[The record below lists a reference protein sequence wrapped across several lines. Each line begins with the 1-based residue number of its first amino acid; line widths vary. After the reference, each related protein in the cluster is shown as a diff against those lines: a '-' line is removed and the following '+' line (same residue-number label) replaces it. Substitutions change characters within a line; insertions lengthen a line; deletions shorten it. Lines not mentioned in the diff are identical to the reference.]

1 MAHEDFIKGLE
12 GVLAAQSSI
21 CFIDGAA
28 GRLTYRG
35 IDIQDLAENS
45 TFEETAYFLLFGH
58 LPKQSELDAFVGQLQ
73 NEREV
78 PTEIY
83 TLLRTLPSTATPMEV
98 LRTATSALSAYDP
111 DGHDNSDAANVR
123 KAVRLIAQMT
133 TLTTAYDRIRRGLE
147 PIKPDPSLSM
157 AESFLYGLTGEKPH
171 PSSARVF
178 DVCLILHADHELNAS
193 TFAARVIASTL
204 SDVHAAV
211 TGAIG
216 ALAGSLHGGA
226 NQRVLEMLLEIGE
239 LDKVEAYVDN
249 LFANKKKSWASGTAS
264 IARWTRGQPSCAS
277 LPGSL
282 AKMSAT
288 RSGTR
293 WPSASSSWPLRAKS
307 STRTWISS
315 RRRCSTRSTSR
326 WICSRRFLRAAAF
339 RAGWHTPSSSCVTT
353 VSSGRWRFIPGRKK
367 PNTSRCLTDRVA
379 HG

>member
-1 MAHEDFIKGLE
+1 MGYEDFVKGLE

-35 IDIQDLAENS
+35 IDIHVLAEHS

-58 LPKQSELDAFVGQLQ
+58 LPKQAELDAFTKQLQ
-73 NEREV
+73 AEREV

-83 TLLRTLPSTATPMEV
+83 TLLRTLPPTATPMEV

-111 DGHDNSDAANVR
+111 DGPDNSDEANVR
-123 KAVRLIAQMT
+123 KGIRLIARMT

-147 PIKPDPSLSM
+147 PVKPDPSLSM

-204 SDVHAAV
+204 SDMYAAI

-216 ALAGSLHGGA
+216 ALAVSLHGGA

-249 LFANKKKSWASGTAS
+249 LFANKKKIMGFGHRVYRTMDPRATVLRKFAKQLGEDVGNTKWYEMTERIEQLAF
-264 IARWTRGQPSCAS
+264 ARKKLYPNVDFF
-277 LPGSL
+277 
-282 AKMSAT
+282 SAPVFYT
-288 RSGTR
+288 LNIPVDLFT
-293 WPSASSSWPLRAKS
+293 PIFA
-307 STRTWISS
+307 
-315 RRRCSTRSTSR
+315 
-326 WICSRRFLRAAAF
+326 CSRIS
-339 RAGWHTPSSSCVTT
+339 GW
-353 VSSGRWRFIPGRKK
+353 
-367 PNTSRCLTDRVA
+367 VA
-379 HG
+379 HTLEQLRDNRLIRPLALYTGPEQAEYIPISER

>member
-249 LFANKKKSWASGTAS
+249 LFANKKKIMGFGHRVYRTMDPRATVLRKF
-264 IARWTRGQPSCAS
+264 ARQLGEDVGNTKWYEMAERIEQ
-277 LPGSL
+277 L
-282 AKMSAT
+282 AFARKKLYPNVDFFSAPVFYT
-288 RSGTR
+288 LNIPVDLFT
-293 WPSASSSWPLRAKS
+293 PIFA
-307 STRTWISS
+307 
-315 RRRCSTRSTSR
+315 
-326 WICSRRFLRAAAF
+326 CSRIS
-339 RAGWHTPSSSCVTT
+339 GW
-353 VSSGRWRFIPGRKK
+353 
-367 PNTSRCLTDRVA
+367 VA
-379 HG
+379 HTIEQLRDNRLIRPLALYTGAEKAEYIPMSDR

>member
-1 MAHEDFIKGLE
+1 MGYEDFVKGLE

-35 IDIQDLAENS
+35 IDIHVLAEHS

-58 LPKQSELDAFVGQLQ
+58 LPKQAELDAFTKQLQ
-73 NEREV
+73 AEREV

-83 TLLRTLPSTATPMEV
+83 TLLRTLPPTATPMEV

-111 DGHDNSDAANVR
+111 DGPDNSDEANVR
-123 KAVRLIAQMT
+123 KGIRLIARMT

-147 PIKPDPSLSM
+147 PVKPDPSLSM

-204 SDVHAAV
+204 SDMYAAI

-249 LFANKKKSWASGTAS
+249 LFANKKKIMGFGHRVYRTMDPRATVLRKFAKQLGEDVGNTKWYEMAERIEQLAF
-264 IARWTRGQPSCAS
+264 ARKKLYPNVDFF
-277 LPGSL
+277 
-282 AKMSAT
+282 SAPVFYT
-288 RSGTR
+288 LNIPVDLFT
-293 WPSASSSWPLRAKS
+293 PIFA
-307 STRTWISS
+307 
-315 RRRCSTRSTSR
+315 
-326 WICSRRFLRAAAF
+326 CSRIS
-339 RAGWHTPSSSCVTT
+339 GW
-353 VSSGRWRFIPGRKK
+353 
-367 PNTSRCLTDRVA
+367 VA
-379 HG
+379 HTLEQLRDNRLMRPLALYTGPEQAEYIPISER

>member
-78 PTEIY
+78 PPEIY

-249 LFANKKKSWASGTAS
+249 LFANKKKIMGFGHRVYRTMDPRATVLRKFAKQLGEDVGNTKWYEMAERIEQLAF
-264 IARWTRGQPSCAS
+264 ARKKLYPNVDFF
-277 LPGSL
+277 
-282 AKMSAT
+282 SAPVFYT
-288 RSGTR
+288 LNIPVDLFT
-293 WPSASSSWPLRAKS
+293 PIFA
-307 STRTWISS
+307 
-315 RRRCSTRSTSR
+315 
-326 WICSRRFLRAAAF
+326 CSRIS
-339 RAGWHTPSSSCVTT
+339 GW
-353 VSSGRWRFIPGRKK
+353 
-367 PNTSRCLTDRVA
+367 VA
-379 HG
+379 HTIEQLRDNRLIRPLALYTGAEKAEYIPMSDR

>member
-249 LFANKKKSWASGTAS
+249 LFANKKNHG
-264 IARWTRGQPSCAS
+264 
-277 LPGSL
+277 
-282 AKMSAT
+282 
-288 RSGTR
+288 
-293 WPSASSSWPLRAKS
+293 LRAPRLS
-307 STRTWISS
+307 HDGPAGNRPAQVCQAAW
-315 RRRCSTRSTSR
+315 RRCRQHEVVR
-326 WICSRRFLRAAAF
+326 DGRAHRAVGLCAQKALPERGFLLGAGVLHAQHPGGFVHADFCVQPHFGLGGTHHRA
-339 RAGWHTPSSSCVTT
+339 
-353 VSSGRWRFIPGRKK
+353 
-367 PNTSRCLTDRVA
+367 VA
-379 HG
+379 

>member
-1 MAHEDFIKGLE
+1 
-12 GVLAAQSSI
+12 
-21 CFIDGAA
+21 
-28 GRLTYRG
+28 
-35 IDIQDLAENS
+35 
-45 TFEETAYFLLFGH
+45 
-58 LPKQSELDAFVGQLQ
+58 
-73 NEREV
+73 
-78 PTEIY
+78 
-83 TLLRTLPSTATPMEV
+83 MEV

-249 LFANKKKSWASGTAS
+249 LFANKKKIMGFGHRVYRTMDPRATVLRKFAKQLGEDVGNTKWYEMAERIEQLAF
-264 IARWTRGQPSCAS
+264 ARKKLYPNVDFF
-277 LPGSL
+277 
-282 AKMSAT
+282 SAPVFYT
-288 RSGTR
+288 LNIPVDLFT
-293 WPSASSSWPLRAKS
+293 PIFA
-307 STRTWISS
+307 
-315 RRRCSTRSTSR
+315 
-326 WICSRRFLRAAAF
+326 CSRIS
-339 RAGWHTPSSSCVTT
+339 GW
-353 VSSGRWRFIPGRKK
+353 
-367 PNTSRCLTDRVA
+367 VA
-379 HG
+379 HTIEQLRDNRLIRPLALYTGAEKAEYIPMSDR

>member
-73 NEREV
+73 SEREV

-249 LFANKKKSWASGTAS
+249 LFANKKKIMGFGHRVYRTMDPRATVLRKF
-264 IARWTRGQPSCAS
+264 ARQLGEDVGNTKWYEMAERIEQ
-277 LPGSL
+277 L
-282 AKMSAT
+282 AFARKKLYPNVDFFSAPVFYT
-288 RSGTR
+288 LNIPVDLFT
-293 WPSASSSWPLRAKS
+293 PIFA
-307 STRTWISS
+307 
-315 RRRCSTRSTSR
+315 
-326 WICSRRFLRAAAF
+326 CSRIS
-339 RAGWHTPSSSCVTT
+339 GW
-353 VSSGRWRFIPGRKK
+353 
-367 PNTSRCLTDRVA
+367 VA
-379 HG
+379 HTIEQLRDNRLIRPLALYTGAEKAEYIPMSDR

>member
-1 MAHEDFIKGLE
+1 MAHEDFVKGLE

-45 TFEETAYFLLFGH
+45 TFEETAYFLLFGN
-58 LPKQSELDAFVGQLQ
+58 LPKQSELDAFTHQLGA
-73 NEREV
+73 ERGV
-78 PTEIY
+78 PKEIH
-83 TLLRTLPSTATPMEV
+83 TLLRTLPPTATPMEV

-147 PIKPDPSLSM
+147 PIPPDPSLTM

-204 SDVHAAV
+204 SDVHAAI

-239 LDKVEAYVDN
+239 LDKVDAYVDN
-249 LFANKKKSWASGTAS
+249 LFANKKKVMGFGHRVYRTMDPRATVLRKFAKQLGEDVGNTKWYEMAER
-264 IARWTRGQPSCAS
+264 IEQLVFARKKLYPNVDFF
-277 LPGSL
+277 
-282 AKMSAT
+282 SAPVFYT
-288 RSGTR
+288 LNIPVDLFT
-293 WPSASSSWPLRAKS
+293 PIFA
-307 STRTWISS
+307 
-315 RRRCSTRSTSR
+315 
-326 WICSRRFLRAAAF
+326 CSRI
-339 RAGWHTPSSSCVTT
+339 AGW
-353 VSSGRWRFIPGRKK
+353 
-367 PNTSRCLTDRVA
+367 VA
-379 HG
+379 HTLEQFRDNRLIRPLALYTGAEKAAYIPMSQR

>member
-1 MAHEDFIKGLE
+1 MAQEDFVKGLE

-35 IDIQDLAENS
+35 IDIQDLAEHS
-45 TFEETAYFLLFGH
+45 TFEETAFFLLFGH
-58 LPKQSELDAFVGQLQ
+58 LPKQAELDAFIAQLQ
-73 NEREV
+73 AERGV
-78 PTEIY
+78 PDEIY
-83 TLLRTLPSTATPMEV
+83 ALMRGLPKNATPMEV
-98 LRTATSALSAYDP
+98 LRTATSALSMYDA

-147 PIKPDPSLSM
+147 PVQPDNSLTM

-204 SDVHAAV
+204 SDVHAAA

-239 LDKVEAYVDN
+239 LDKVDDFVND
-249 LFANKKKSWASGTAS
+249 LFANKKKIMGFGHRVYRTMDPRATVLRKFAKKLGEDIGNPKWYQMAERIET
-264 IARWTRGQPSCAS
+264 
-277 LPGSL
+277 L
-282 AKMSAT
+282 AFEKKGLYPNVDFFSAPVFYT
-288 RSGTR
+288 QQIPVDLFT
-293 WPSASSSWPLRAKS
+293 PIFA
-307 STRTWISS
+307 
-315 RRRCSTRSTSR
+315 
-326 WICSRRFLRAAAF
+326 CSRISGWMAHTVEQLRDNRLIRPLAF
-339 RAGWHTPSSSCVTT
+339 YTGEEKMEYTP
-353 VSSGRWRFIPGRKK
+353 IA
-367 PNTSRCLTDRVA
+367 DR
-379 HG
+379 

>member
-1 MAHEDFIKGLE
+1 MAQEDFVKGLE

-35 IDIQDLAENS
+35 IDIQDLAEHS
-45 TFEETAYFLLFGH
+45 TFEETAFFLLFGH
-58 LPKQSELDAFVGQLQ
+58 LPKQAELDAFIAQLQ
-73 NEREV
+73 AERGV
-78 PTEIY
+78 PDEIY
-83 TLLRTLPSTATPMEV
+83 ALMRGLPKDATPMEV
-98 LRTATSALSAYDP
+98 LRTATSALSMYGA

-147 PIKPDPSLSM
+147 PVQPDNSLTM

-204 SDVHAAV
+204 SDVHAAA

-239 LDKVEAYVDN
+239 LDKVDAYVDD
-249 LFANKKKSWASGTAS
+249 LFTNKKKIMGFGHRVYRTMDPRATVLRKFAKKLGEDIGNPKWYQMAERIET
-264 IARWTRGQPSCAS
+264 
-277 LPGSL
+277 L
-282 AKMSAT
+282 AFEKKKLYPNVDFFSAPVFYT
-288 RSGTR
+288 QQIPVDLFT
-293 WPSASSSWPLRAKS
+293 PIFA
-307 STRTWISS
+307 
-315 RRRCSTRSTSR
+315 
-326 WICSRRFLRAAAF
+326 CSRISGWMAHTVEQLRDNRLIRPLAF
-339 RAGWHTPSSSCVTT
+339 YTGEEKMEYTP
-353 VSSGRWRFIPGRKK
+353 IA
-367 PNTSRCLTDRVA
+367 DR
-379 HG
+379 

>member
-58 LPKQSELDAFVGQLQ
+58 LPKQSELDAFARTAPKPNARCRRKSTPSCAPCRPRPRRWKCSARRLPPFP
-73 NEREV
+73 
-78 PTEIY
+78 PT
-83 TLLRTLPSTATPMEV
+83 TPTDTTTATPP
-98 LRTATSALSAYDP
+98 TYAKS
-111 DGHDNSDAANVR
+111 
-123 KAVRLIAQMT
+123 VRLIAQMT

-147 PIKPDPSLSM
+147 PVKPDPSLSM

-249 LFANKKKSWASGTAS
+249 LFANKKKIMGFGHRVYRTMDPRATVLRKF
-264 IARWTRGQPSCAS
+264 ARQLGEDVGNTKWYEMAERIEQ
-277 LPGSL
+277 L
-282 AKMSAT
+282 AFARKKLYPNVDFFSAPVFYT
-288 RSGTR
+288 LNIPVDLFT
-293 WPSASSSWPLRAKS
+293 PIFA
-307 STRTWISS
+307 
-315 RRRCSTRSTSR
+315 
-326 WICSRRFLRAAAF
+326 CSRIS
-339 RAGWHTPSSSCVTT
+339 GW
-353 VSSGRWRFIPGRKK
+353 
-367 PNTSRCLTDRVA
+367 VA
-379 HG
+379 HIHRAVA

>member
-249 LFANKKKSWASGTAS
+249 LFANKKKIMGFGHRVYRTMDPRATVLRKFAKQLGEDVGNTKWYEMAERIEQLAF
-264 IARWTRGQPSCAS
+264 ARKKLYPNVDFF
-277 LPGSL
+277 
-282 AKMSAT
+282 SAPVFYT
-288 RSGTR
+288 LNIPVDLFT
-293 WPSASSSWPLRAKS
+293 PIFA
-307 STRTWISS
+307 
-315 RRRCSTRSTSR
+315 
-326 WICSRRFLRAAAF
+326 CSRIS
-339 RAGWHTPSSSCVTT
+339 GW
-353 VSSGRWRFIPGRKK
+353 
-367 PNTSRCLTDRVA
+367 VA
-379 HG
+379 HTIEQLRDNRLIRPLALYTGAEKAEYIPMSDR

>member
-1 MAHEDFIKGLE
+1 MAHEDFVKGLE

-45 TFEETAYFLLFGH
+45 TFEETAYFLLFGD
-58 LPKQSELDAFVGQLQ
+58 LPKQSELDAFTRQLQ
-73 NEREV
+73 AERGV
-78 PTEIY
+78 PKEIY
-83 TLLRTLPSTATPMEV
+83 TLLRTLPPTATPMEV

-123 KAVRLIAQMT
+123 KAVRLIGQMT

-147 PIKPDPSLSM
+147 PIPPDPSLTM

-239 LDKVEAYVDN
+239 LDKVDAYVDN
-249 LFANKKKSWASGTAS
+249 LFANKKKVMGFGHRVYRTMDPRATVLRKFAKQLGEDVGNTKWYEMAER
-264 IARWTRGQPSCAS
+264 IEQLVFARKKLYPNVDFF
-277 LPGSL
+277 
-282 AKMSAT
+282 SAPVFYT
-288 RSGTR
+288 LNIPVDLFT
-293 WPSASSSWPLRAKS
+293 PIFA
-307 STRTWISS
+307 
-315 RRRCSTRSTSR
+315 
-326 WICSRRFLRAAAF
+326 CSRIS
-339 RAGWHTPSSSCVTT
+339 GW
-353 VSSGRWRFIPGRKK
+353 
-367 PNTSRCLTDRVA
+367 VA
-379 HG
+379 HILEQFRDNRLIRPLALYTGAEKAAYIPMSQR

>member
-1 MAHEDFIKGLE
+1 MGYEDFVKGLE

-35 IDIQDLAENS
+35 IDIHVLAEHS

-58 LPKQSELDAFVGQLQ
+58 LPKQAELDAFTKQLQ
-73 NEREV
+73 AEREV

-83 TLLRTLPSTATPMEV
+83 TLLRTLPPTATPLEV

-111 DGHDNSDAANVR
+111 DGPDNSDEANVR
-123 KAVRLIAQMT
+123 KGIRLIARMT

-147 PIKPDPSLSM
+147 PVKPDPSLSM

-204 SDVHAAV
+204 SDMYAAI

-249 LFANKKKSWASGTAS
+249 LFANKKKIMGFGHRVYRTMDPRATVLRKFAKQLGEDVGNTKWYEMAERIEQLAF
-264 IARWTRGQPSCAS
+264 ARKKLYPNVDFF
-277 LPGSL
+277 
-282 AKMSAT
+282 SAPVFYT
-288 RSGTR
+288 LNIPVDLFT
-293 WPSASSSWPLRAKS
+293 PIFA
-307 STRTWISS
+307 
-315 RRRCSTRSTSR
+315 
-326 WICSRRFLRAAAF
+326 CSRIS
-339 RAGWHTPSSSCVTT
+339 GW
-353 VSSGRWRFIPGRKK
+353 
-367 PNTSRCLTDRVA
+367 VA
-379 HG
+379 HTLEQLRDNRLIRPLALYTGPEQAEYIPISER

>member
-58 LPKQSELDAFVGQLQ
+58 LPKQPELDAFVQQLQ
-73 NEREV
+73 SEREV

-111 DGHDNSDAANVR
+111 DGHDHSDAANVR

-239 LDKVEAYVDN
+239 LDNVEAYVDN
-249 LFANKKKSWASGTAS
+249 LFANKKKIMGFGHRVYRTMDPRATVLRKF
-264 IARWTRGQPSCAS
+264 ARQLGEDVGNTKWYEMAERIEQ
-277 LPGSL
+277 L
-282 AKMSAT
+282 AFARKKLYPNVDFFSAPVFYT
-288 RSGTR
+288 LNIPVDLFT
-293 WPSASSSWPLRAKS
+293 PIFA
-307 STRTWISS
+307 
-315 RRRCSTRSTSR
+315 
-326 WICSRRFLRAAAF
+326 CSRIS
-339 RAGWHTPSSSCVTT
+339 GW
-353 VSSGRWRFIPGRKK
+353 
-367 PNTSRCLTDRVA
+367 VA
-379 HG
+379 HTIEQLRDNRLIRPLALYTGAEKAEYIPMSDR

>member
-249 LFANKKKSWASGTAS
+249 LFANKKIMGFGHRVYRTMDPRATVLRKF
-264 IARWTRGQPSCAS
+264 ARQLGEDVGNTKWYEMAERIEQ
-277 LPGSL
+277 L
-282 AKMSAT
+282 AFARKKLYPNVDFFSAPVFYT
-288 RSGTR
+288 LNIPVDLFT
-293 WPSASSSWPLRAKS
+293 PIFA
-307 STRTWISS
+307 
-315 RRRCSTRSTSR
+315 
-326 WICSRRFLRAAAF
+326 CSRIS
-339 RAGWHTPSSSCVTT
+339 GW
-353 VSSGRWRFIPGRKK
+353 
-367 PNTSRCLTDRVA
+367 VA
-379 HG
+379 HTIEQLRDNRLIRPLALYTGAEKAEYIPMSDR

>member
-73 NEREV
+73 SEREV

-157 AESFLYGLTGEKPH
+157 AESFLHGLTGEKPH

-249 LFANKKKSWASGTAS
+249 LFANRKKIMGFGHRVYRTMDPRATVLRKF
-264 IARWTRGQPSCAS
+264 ARQLGEDVGNTKWYEMAERIEQMAFARKKLYPNVDFF
-277 LPGSL
+277 
-282 AKMSAT
+282 SAPVFYT
-288 RSGTR
+288 LNIPVDLFT
-293 WPSASSSWPLRAKS
+293 PIFA
-307 STRTWISS
+307 
-315 RRRCSTRSTSR
+315 
-326 WICSRRFLRAAAF
+326 CSRIS
-339 RAGWHTPSSSCVTT
+339 GW
-353 VSSGRWRFIPGRKK
+353 
-367 PNTSRCLTDRVA
+367 VA
-379 HG
+379 HTIEQLRDNRLIRPLALYTGAEKAEYIPMSDR

>member
-1 MAHEDFIKGLE
+1 MAHEDFVKGLE

-35 IDIQDLAENS
+35 IDIQELAENS
-45 TFEETAYFLLFGH
+45 TFEETSYFLLFGT
-58 LPKQSELDAFVGQLQ
+58 LPKQSELDAFTQQLQ
-73 NEREV
+73 AERSV
-78 PTEIY
+78 PKEIY
-83 TLLRTLPSTATPMEV
+83 TLLRTMPPTATPMEV

-111 DGHDNSDAANVR
+111 DGRDNSDAATVR

-147 PIKPDPSLSM
+147 PIPPDPSLTM

-204 SDVHAAV
+204 SDIHAAV

-249 LFANKKKSWASGTAS
+249 LFANKKKVMGFGHRVYRTMDPRATVLRKFAKQLGEDVGNTKWYEMAER
-264 IARWTRGQPSCAS
+264 IEQLVFARKKLYPNVDFF
-277 LPGSL
+277 
-282 AKMSAT
+282 SAPVFYT
-288 RSGTR
+288 LNIPVDLFT
-293 WPSASSSWPLRAKS
+293 PIFA
-307 STRTWISS
+307 
-315 RRRCSTRSTSR
+315 
-326 WICSRRFLRAAAF
+326 CSRIS
-339 RAGWHTPSSSCVTT
+339 GW
-353 VSSGRWRFIPGRKK
+353 
-367 PNTSRCLTDRVA
+367 VA
-379 HG
+379 HTIEQFRDNRLIRPLALYTGAEKAAYIPMAQR

>member
-58 LPKQSELDAFVGQLQ
+58 LPKQPELDAFVQQLQ
-73 NEREV
+73 GEREV

-249 LFANKKKSWASGTAS
+249 LFANKKKIMGFGHRVYRTMDPRATVLRKF
-264 IARWTRGQPSCAS
+264 ARQLGEDVGNTKWYEMAERIEQ
-277 LPGSL
+277 L
-282 AKMSAT
+282 AFARKKLYPNVDFFSAPVFYT
-288 RSGTR
+288 LNIPVDLFT
-293 WPSASSSWPLRAKS
+293 PIFA
-307 STRTWISS
+307 
-315 RRRCSTRSTSR
+315 
-326 WICSRRFLRAAAF
+326 CSRIS
-339 RAGWHTPSSSCVTT
+339 GW
-353 VSSGRWRFIPGRKK
+353 
-367 PNTSRCLTDRVA
+367 VA
-379 HG
+379 HTIEQLRDNRLIRPLALYTGAEKAEYIPMSDR

>member
-1 MAHEDFIKGLE
+1 MGYEDFVKGLE

-35 IDIQDLAENS
+35 IDIHVLAEHS

-58 LPKQSELDAFVGQLQ
+58 LPKQAELDAFTKQLQ
-73 NEREV
+73 AEREV

-83 TLLRTLPSTATPMEV
+83 TLLRTLPPTATPMEV

-111 DGHDNSDAANVR
+111 DGPDNSDEANVR
-123 KAVRLIAQMT
+123 KGIRLIARMT

-147 PIKPDPSLSM
+147 PVKPDPSLSM

-204 SDVHAAV
+204 SDMYAAI

-249 LFANKKKSWASGTAS
+249 LFANKKKIMGFGHRVYRTMDPRATVLRKFAKQLGEDVGNTKWYEMAERIEQLAF
-264 IARWTRGQPSCAS
+264 ARKKLYPNVDFF
-277 LPGSL
+277 
-282 AKMSAT
+282 SAPVFYT
-288 RSGTR
+288 LNIPVDLFT
-293 WPSASSSWPLRAKS
+293 PIFA
-307 STRTWISS
+307 
-315 RRRCSTRSTSR
+315 
-326 WICSRRFLRAAAF
+326 CSRIS
-339 RAGWHTPSSSCVTT
+339 GW
-353 VSSGRWRFIPGRKK
+353 
-367 PNTSRCLTDRVA
+367 VA
-379 HG
+379 HTLEQLRDNRLIRPLALYTGPEQAEYIPISER

>member
-35 IDIQDLAENS
+35 IDIQDLAEHS

-58 LPKQSELDAFVGQLQ
+58 LPKQDELDAFTRQLQ
-73 NEREV
+73 TQREV

-83 TLLRTLPSTATPMEV
+83 TLLRTLPPTATPMEV

-123 KAVRLIAQMT
+123 KGVRLIAQMT

-147 PIKPDPSLSM
+147 PVKPDPSLSM

-239 LDKVEAYVDN
+239 LDNVEAYVDN
-249 LFANKKKSWASGTAS
+249 LFANKKKIMGFGHRVYRTMDPRATVLRKFAKQLGEDVGNTKWYEMAERIEQLAF
-264 IARWTRGQPSCAS
+264 ARKKLYPNVDFF
-277 LPGSL
+277 
-282 AKMSAT
+282 SAPVFYT
-288 RSGTR
+288 LNIPVDLFT
-293 WPSASSSWPLRAKS
+293 PIFA
-307 STRTWISS
+307 
-315 RRRCSTRSTSR
+315 
-326 WICSRRFLRAAAF
+326 CSRIS
-339 RAGWHTPSSSCVTT
+339 GW
-353 VSSGRWRFIPGRKK
+353 
-367 PNTSRCLTDRVA
+367 VA
-379 HG
+379 HTLEQLRDNRLIRPLALYTGAEKAEYIPMSER

>member
-1 MAHEDFIKGLE
+1 MAHEDFVKGLE

-28 GRLTYRG
+28 GRLAYRG
-35 IDIQDLAENS
+35 IDIQDLAERS
-45 TFEETAYFLLFGH
+45 TFEETAYFLLFGS
-58 LPKQSELDAFVGQLQ
+58 LPKQAELDAFIKQVQA
-73 NEREV
+73 ERGV
-78 PTEIY
+78 PAEIY
-83 TLLRTLPSTATPMEV
+83 ALLRALPTTATPMEA

-111 DGHDNSDAANVR
+111 DGRDNSDAANLR
-123 KAVRLIAQMT
+123 KAVRLLGQMT

-147 PIKPDPSLSM
+147 PIVPDPSLTM

-204 SDVHAAV
+204 SDVHAAA

-249 LFANKKKSWASGTAS
+249 LFANKKKIMGFGHRVYRTMDPRATVLRKFAKQLGEDIGNTKWYEMAERIEQLAF
-264 IARWTRGQPSCAS
+264 ARKKLYPNVDFF
-277 LPGSL
+277 
-282 AKMSAT
+282 SAPVFYT
-288 RSGTR
+288 LNIPADLFT
-293 WPSASSSWPLRAKS
+293 PIFA
-307 STRTWISS
+307 
-315 RRRCSTRSTSR
+315 
-326 WICSRRFLRAAAF
+326 CSRIS
-339 RAGWHTPSSSCVTT
+339 GW
-353 VSSGRWRFIPGRKK
+353 
-367 PNTSRCLTDRVA
+367 VA
-379 HG
+379 HTVEQLRDNRLIRPLALYTGAEKAEYIPISER

>member
-1 MAHEDFIKGLE
+1 MGYEDFVKGLE

-35 IDIQDLAENS
+35 IDIHVLAEHS

-58 LPKQSELDAFVGQLQ
+58 LPKQAELDAFTKQLQ
-73 NEREV
+73 AEREV

-83 TLLRTLPSTATPMEV
+83 TLLRTLPPTATPMEV

-111 DGHDNSDAANVR
+111 DGPDNSDEANVR
-123 KAVRLIAQMT
+123 KGIRLIARMT
-133 TLTTAYDRIRRGLE
+133 TLTTAYDRIRHGLE
-147 PIKPDPSLSM
+147 PVKPDPSLSM

-204 SDVHAAV
+204 SDMYAAI

-249 LFANKKKSWASGTAS
+249 LFANKKKIMGFGHRVYRTMDPRATVLRKFAKQLGEDVGNTKWYEMAERIEQLAF
-264 IARWTRGQPSCAS
+264 ARKKLYPNVDFF
-277 LPGSL
+277 
-282 AKMSAT
+282 SAPVFYT
-288 RSGTR
+288 LNIPVDLFT
-293 WPSASSSWPLRAKS
+293 PIFA
-307 STRTWISS
+307 
-315 RRRCSTRSTSR
+315 
-326 WICSRRFLRAAAF
+326 CSRIS
-339 RAGWHTPSSSCVTT
+339 GW
-353 VSSGRWRFIPGRKK
+353 
-367 PNTSRCLTDRVA
+367 VA
-379 HG
+379 HTLEQLRDNRLIRPLALYTGPEQAEYIPISER